1 MKISEVEVG
10 MEVEHPSK
18 GKGMVSRVTAKT
30 ITIVF
35 TRSTVKVTY
44 KTKDADFLISHFT

>member
-10 MEVEHPSK
+10 MEVDHYIK
-18 GKGMVSRVTAKT
+18 GKGVVSRVTAKT

-35 TRSTVKVTY
+35 ARSTVKVQN
-44 KTKDADFLISHFT
+44 